1 MAVRGDGGGQER
13 NRRISGGH
21 LRRERTARHEERRF
35 LKAVALASVG
45 GLLGHAVE
53 GALPGALAGGLI
65 AQAAGPGVDF
75 TLDLLDEFLLDGL
88 RKGWHPRMFLG
99 DLKKL
104 RSHD

>member
-1 MAVRGDGGGQER
+1 M
-13 NRRISGGH
+13 
-21 LRRERTARHEERRF
+21 
-35 LKAVALASVG
+35 ASVG

>member
-1 MAVRGDGGGQER
+1 M
-13 NRRISGGH
+13 
-21 LRRERTARHEERRF
+21 
-35 LKAVALASVG
+35 G

-104 RSHD
+104 RSHDLRIVAPRSTLARDERTLVGADLSVCDGSSIPLLYYI